1 MERLCS
7 GKLLPKA
14 RLEMIFF
21 TPVVAVEFRLKID
34 TVGGVTGYIGE
45 LDVQ

>member
-1 MERLCS
+1 MERLYS

-14 RLEMIFF
+14 RLETIFF
-21 TPVVAVEFRLKID
+21 TPVVAVDFKLKTD
-34 TVGGVTGYIGE
+34 TVGGGTGYIGE